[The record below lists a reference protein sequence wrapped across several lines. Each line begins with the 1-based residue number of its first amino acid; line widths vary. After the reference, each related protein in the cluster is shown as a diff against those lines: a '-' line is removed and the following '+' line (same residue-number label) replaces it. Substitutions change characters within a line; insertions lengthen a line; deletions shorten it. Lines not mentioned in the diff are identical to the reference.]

1 MAGKKSYIT
10 MEQLAAFLLNRQTTP
25 WMVYNKELGTVYNIL
40 TGTMLSQHEYDTAY
54 TIKFQDSEADK
65 KLDEIFKQIQQAKQD
80 PDNPDAKRFL
90 EDAQIIIGTR
100 LCVDS
105 MNANVDY
112 APVKPIE
119 MLNIFLKLLD
129 KEIKDEKVKYDS
141 LRFLVSSN
149 ELKKETRKG
158 VRARIITNQNVTP
171 YDFYQAILELP
182 KNDPAAKQLFSALE
196 KKVKEIIKEESKKR
210 LPDIQK
216 VNEMKNIL
224 YGAAIR
230 IDEQLSAQIQE
241 IYNTT
246 PDYGEENLA
255 KYLET
260 VEESASLKII
270 ELTSMLEKQRKELK
284 DTTQKLSQTT
294 QALEAALEQ
303 AQAEIERQTKANETK
318 SEKLKQERK
327 YNKQMIDAAKRL
339 RIGIGSSGINNM
351 RQLVEHIEQ
360 EKSK

>member
-1 MAGKKSYIT
+1 MAGKKSYMT
-10 MEQLAAFLLNRQTTP
+10 MEQLAAFLLNRQATAR
-25 WMVYNKELGTVYNIL
+25 MGHNKELGTVYNIL
-40 TGTMLSQHEYDTAY
+40 TGTILSQHEYDTAY

-105 MNANVDY
+105 TMANIQY

-141 LRFLVSSN
+141 LRFLVSRFSN
-149 ELKKETRKG
+149 TLTSAVKKG
-158 VRARIITNQNVTP
+158 IWARIIKSQNVTP

-182 KNDPAAKQLFSALE
+182 KNDPAVKQLFSALE

-216 VNEMKNIL
+216 VNNARDIL
-224 YGAAIR
+224 YGAAKH
-230 IDEQLSAQIQE
+230 IDEQLFIQIQG

-270 ELTSMLEKQRKELK
+270 KLTSLAEKQDKELI
-284 DTTQKLSQTT
+284 DTTQKLLQTT
-294 QALEAALEQ
+294 QALEQ
-303 AQAEIERQTKANETK
+303 AQAEIEKQTKANETK

-327 YNKQMIDAAKRL
+327 YNKQMIDAAKKL